1 MALALMDQA
10 APAAVAVGIESP
22 LCDGACVGALDQLK
36 MVTTP
41 SGLRYKD
48 LVVGKGPLPTK
59 GEPID
64 YSNTSWASGVA
75 QSISMNRTHC
85 RALSPV
91 MLTQCDVP

>member
-1 MALALMDQA
+1 VAMTLMGQA

-41 SGLRYKD
+41 SGLQYKD

-64 YSNTSWASGVA
+64 HSDTSRVASPPF
-75 QSISMNRTHC
+75 R
-85 RALSPV
+85 
-91 MLTQCDVP
+91 